1 MVFLIYDILLLLL
14 APLILVH
21 HVWRTVSRGRSFAG
35 FGERFG
41 FIAPESLACVAGK
54 GPVWVHAVSVGE
66 TMAVKPLLREL
77 KRRFPERPIV
87 LSSVTETGRS
97 VAVTITE
104 ADLVVYFPFDFG
116 FAVSRALRLV
126 SPSLVIVVETEIW
139 PNFLRNSRRMGIP
152 AVMVNGRISDR
163 SFPRYLRFSRFFSPI
178 LNNLSALCMQSEED
192 ARRIVAIG
200 APAERVHVTRN
211 LKYDLPVKSLTPAE
225 RKELLRCYRLPAG
238 ALIITAGSTHAGEEE
253 AVAEIYARLVKER
266 SDLFLVLVPRHPERA
281 AEVGT
286 LLEGKGIPSHRRSA
300 LGTEQPQMAGGVL
313 LVDTIGELMKLYA
326 LSQVVF
332 VGGSLVPVGGHN
344 LLEPASVGAPV
355 LFGPHMH
362 NFREITA
369 LVLDAGAGEQVEDSA
384 QLEAVLRRLL
394 ADEPARRSMGE
405 NGIRLM
411 ADQGGAAAR
420 HLDIIGPL
428 IERGVAGAKQ

>member
-1 MVFLIYDILLLLL
+1 MFFLLYDILLLLL
-14 APLILVH
+14 TPLILVH
-21 HVWRTVSRGRSFAG
+21 HAWRTVSRGRSFAG

-41 FIAPESLACVAGK
+41 FIAPEGIARVAAK
-54 GPVWVHAVSVGE
+54 GPIWVHAVSVGE

-77 KRRFPERPIV
+77 KRRFPERPLV
-87 LSSVTETGRS
+87 LSSTTETGRS
-97 VAVTITE
+97 VAVTIPE
-104 ADLVVYFPFDFG
+104 ADLVVYFPFDFSY
-116 FAVSRALRLV
+116 AVSRALRLV
-126 SPSLVIVVETEIW
+126 APSLVIVVETEIW
-139 PNFLRNSRRMGIP
+139 PNFLRHARRKGVP

-163 SFPRYLRFSRFFSPI
+163 SFPRYLRLSRFFAPI
-178 LNNLSALCMQSEED
+178 LDNLSALCMQSEED

-211 LKYDLPVKSLTPAE
+211 LKYDLPVKALTPPE
-225 RKELLRCYRLPAG
+225 RQELLRSYRLPAG

-253 AVAEIYARLVKER
+253 AVAEIYTSLVSECPG
-266 SDLFLVLVPRHPERA
+266 LFLVLVPRHPERA

-286 LLEGKGIPSHRRSA
+286 LLEGKGIPFVRRSA
-300 LGTEQPQMAGGVL
+300 LEKAQEQAAGGVL

-326 LSQVVF
+326 LSDLVF
-332 VGGSLVPVGGHN
+332 VGGSLIPVGGHN

-369 LVLDAGAGEQVEDSA
+369 LVLGAGAGEQVSDRAGLESA
-384 QLEAVLRRLL
+384 LRRLL

-411 ADQGGAAAR
+411 ADQGGAALR
-420 HLDIIGPL
+420 HLEIIGTFL
-428 IERGVAGAKQ
+428 DRLESKRL